1 MTQLER
7 LVELGVPAL
16 AGLSPEEFRDLGRD
30 LPALPDTF
38 LVVHPS
44 LVPAGALAPLLSRSG
59 KPGFV
64 VEDLTDLDRF
74 VPIPTVEVPDR
85 PLYLVAG
92 PDRGDDLLDWSPDEA
107 LPELTGRGRT
117 PFTISEGISWLLQQ
131 PERLE
136 PNRCFMCIGSRTSN
150 ARGRLD
156 ARTPAI
162 WISGGTGRDGKE
174 RKNAP
179 KVGWCWAGNRHTWLG
194 FGSATAR
201 IAG

>member
-1 MTQLER
+1 MHQLER

-16 AGLSPEEFRDLGRD
+16 AGLEVEEFRGLGRR
-30 LPALPDTF
+30 LPDRPDAF
-38 LVVHPS
+38 LAVHPS
-44 LVPAGALAPLLSRSG
+44 LVPAAELAPLLSRSG

-74 VPIPTVEVPDR
+74 TPIPAVEVPDQ
-85 PLYLVAG
+85 PLYLVAE
-92 PDRGDDLLDWSPDEA
+92 PDRGDDLLNWSPDEA
-107 LPELTGRGRT
+107 LPELTRRGRT

-131 PERLE
+131 PDRLE
-136 PNRCFMCIGSRTSN
+136 PNRCFMCVGSRTTN
-150 ARGRLD
+150 ARGKLD

-179 KVGWCWAGNRHTWLG
+179 KVGWCWAGSRHTWLG
-194 FGSATAR
+194 FGSTTGR
-201 IAG
+201 LG